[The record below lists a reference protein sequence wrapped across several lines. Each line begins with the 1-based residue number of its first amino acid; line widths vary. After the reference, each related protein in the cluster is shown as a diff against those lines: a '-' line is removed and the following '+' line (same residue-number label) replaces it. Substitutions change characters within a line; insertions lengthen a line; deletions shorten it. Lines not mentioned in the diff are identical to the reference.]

1 MPSFAMKTTVLLALL
16 LATATQAADWPH
28 WRGPNRNGI
37 SEETI
42 GTNFPGDGPKV
53 LWKANVGIGF
63 TSFSVAD
70 GKVFTMGWADDKDT
84 VFAFDAKSG
93 KQLWAHSY
101 DSELGDKYY
110 EGGPGS
116 TPTVDGANV
125 FTLGKWGD
133 VCCLDS
139 ATGKVAWEKNVAK
152 ELKVDA
158 PTWGFAGSPVVSG
171 KQLFLN
177 IGTSACSLD
186 KATGKVLWSSDGK
199 TESGYSTPLQVKL
212 NGQDI
217 LFTANT
223 KAYLALDP
231 ATGKQLWDIPWV
243 TRYGINAADPI
254 VHGSNFFISTGYG
267 KGCAMYELKA
277 GESKLLWQHRD
288 LRTQMNAAVLI
299 DGHLYGIDGDEN
311 QKTMLKCLD
320 VATGTTKWSEPIAK
334 MGSVVAAKNA
344 LIVLSGKGELTL
356 AKISPAGYESITTAQ
371 ILSGKCWSVPVLANG
386 ILYCRNAAGDV
397 VALDVK

>member
-1 MPSFAMKTTVLLALL
+1 MKTIACLVLLTVA
-16 LATATQAADWPH
+16 AQAADWPH

-37 SEETI
+37 SAETI
-42 GTNFPGDGPKV
+42 RTEFPGDGPKV
-53 LWKANVGIGF
+53 LWKASVGIGF
-63 TSFSVAD
+63 SSFTVAD
-70 GKVFTMGWADDKDT
+70 GRVFTMGWADDKDT
-84 VFAFDAKSG
+84 VFCFDTKSG
-93 KQLWAHSY
+93 KQVWSHSY

-116 TPTVDGANV
+116 TPTVDGAQV

-133 VCCLDS
+133 AFCFEA
-139 ATGKVAWEKNVAK
+139 ATGKVVWEKNIAK

-171 KQLFLN
+171 NQLFLN
-177 IGTSACSLD
+177 VGTRGCALD

-199 TESGYSTPLQVKL
+199 TETGYMTPLQVKL
-212 NGQDI
+212 GSQEI
-217 LFTANT
+217 LFSANT

-231 ATGKQLWDIPWV
+231 ATGKQLWDIPWE

-254 VHGSNFFISTGYG
+254 VHGSNLFISTGYG
-267 KGCAMYELKA
+267 KGCAMYELKP
-277 GESKLLWQHRD
+277 GESKVLWQHRD
-288 LRTQMNAAVLI
+288 LRTQMNAALLI
-299 DGHLYGIDGDEN
+299 DGHLYGIDGDES

-320 VATGTTKWSEPIAK
+320 AATGSTKWAEPIAK

-344 LIVLSGKGELTL
+344 LIVLSGKGELSL
-356 AKISPAGYESITTAQ
+356 AKISSSGYEPITTAQ